1 MYVDFTLVLP
11 CFNEEKNIKILYE
24 EFVNLPQ
31 EKDKK
36 YELIFVNNGSKD
48 QTEQEIDKIIE
59 KNKDNKNL
67 ILNKVNLTINQG
79 YGGGIVAGLNLAKGN
94 YIGWAHADLQ
104 TPLLDFFKLFK
115 IIEGENNILG
125 KGFRINKRGFDGIIS
140 KFHEILAL
148 IILGE
153 KLKEI
158 NAQPKIFSKDLMIYF
173 KDFPKKW
180 TY

>member
-1 MYVDFTLVLP
+1 M
-11 CFNEEKNIKILYE
+11 
-24 EFVNLPQ
+24 
-31 EKDKK
+31 
-36 YELIFVNNGSKD
+36 
-48 QTEQEIDKIIE
+48 
-59 KNKDNKNL
+59 
-67 ILNKVNLTINQG
+67 NLTINQG
-79 YGGGIVAGLNLAKGN
+79 YGGGIVAGLNVTKGN

-180 TY
+180 TVLDTYVHYVCVKNKVKIKVIDVVFKDRIYGQ